1 MKKRG
6 NEKIEREGKTKKL
19 EVGSKEDGNGKSLT
33 QREPVFRV
41 NIIWWT
47 YQGSQLSDKIR
58 I

>member
-47 YQGSQLSDKIR
+47 YQGS
-58 I
+58 